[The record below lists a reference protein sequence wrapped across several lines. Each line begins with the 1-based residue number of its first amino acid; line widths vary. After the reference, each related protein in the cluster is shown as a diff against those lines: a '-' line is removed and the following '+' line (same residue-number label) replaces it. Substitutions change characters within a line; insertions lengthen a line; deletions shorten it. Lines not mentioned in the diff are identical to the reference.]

1 MPTHK
6 PKLINL
12 DLDLLRAFVAV
23 AETKNFTRAG
33 VRLGRTQSTISL
45 QIKRLE
51 EQLNAELFSRDPRK
65 VVLTSQGEGLLVQ
78 ARRMIRVN
86 DEIIGEM
93 FEHTLEG
100 EVRFGAPEDFATTH
114 LPGILGDY
122 ARAYPHVSLSV
133 TCDLSLKLMEKM
145 GHGELDLALIKREP
159 MGAEFG
165 APVWREHLVWVGAG
179 EDVLR
184 KSAPIPLIAAPAPC
198 VYRKR
203 ATAALDA
210 AGIAWRIAYTSPSL
224 AGQQAALRAGLGV
237 TALPTE
243 MVPEEMIIFDED
255 RGFPP
260 LAEVEIALIRA
271 GKTLPVAAERLAT
284 YVLSSL
290 DAARAVEQDPAPSL
304 DRAH

>member
-1 MPTHK
+1 MPNQK
-6 PKLINL
+6 PRLVNL

-23 AETKNFTRAG
+23 AEAQSFTRAG

-51 EQLNAELFSRDPRK
+51 ESVNAELFSRDPRN
-65 VVLTSQGEGLLVQ
+65 VTLTGHGEALLVQ
-78 ARRMIRVN
+78 ARRLLRLN

-93 FEHTLEG
+93 FEHSLEG

-133 TCDLSLKLMEKM
+133 TCDLTLHLMDKM
-145 GHGELDLALIKREP
+145 GQGELDLALIKREP
-159 MGAEFG
+159 MGADLG
-165 APVWREHLVWVGAG
+165 VPVWREELVWVGAG
-179 EDVLR
+179 EDVLPA
-184 KSAPIPLIAAPAPC
+184 SAPVPLVVAPTPC

-203 ATAALDA
+203 ATTTLDA
-210 AGIAWRIAYTSPSL
+210 AQRPWRVAYTSPSL

-243 MVPEEMIIFDED
+243 MVPEDLVRFGPDQ
-255 RGFPP
+255 GFPA
-260 LAEVEIALIRA
+260 LADVEIALIRA
-271 GKTLPVAAERLAT
+271 SKTLPVPAERLANFIFA
-284 YVLSSL
+284 SL
-290 DAARAVEQDPAPSL
+290 DASRLEV
-304 DRAH
+304 